1 MFRHLFA
8 CMFTIIQTEFSIR
21 ILGRILYTSYPCP
34 YFPFYRLYKIGFI
47 AFPWLC
53 MLNEFYARKCCVKKA
68 HYMNIAYNYIIF
80 YLRSETENMTRP
92 ADKFLENFIN
102 IHNVSQCTFNDVNM
116 LYSMYLQS
124 LISSKVL
131 F

>member
-1 MFRHLFA
+1 
-8 CMFTIIQTEFSIR
+8 
-21 ILGRILYTSYPCP
+21 
-34 YFPFYRLYKIGFI
+34 
-47 AFPWLC
+47 
-53 MLNEFYARKCCVKKA
+53 
-68 HYMNIAYNYIIF
+68 MNIAYNYIIF
-80 YLRSETENMTRP
+80 YLRSETENMKRP

-131 F
+131 FLDGSPEYISRIQADIYIRL